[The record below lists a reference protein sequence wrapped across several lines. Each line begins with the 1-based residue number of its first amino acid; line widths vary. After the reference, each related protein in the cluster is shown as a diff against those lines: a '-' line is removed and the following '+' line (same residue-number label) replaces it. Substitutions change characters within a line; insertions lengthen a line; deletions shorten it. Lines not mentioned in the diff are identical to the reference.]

1 MEPGGKPRRSR
12 ARRRERARCS
22 CWTLAGRPRRAQ
34 GLLASRPPPPRRAAG
49 AAATRRQG
57 NGATRARRQG
67 NERGEGRRG
76 RRGCPA
82 AAGALEQGP
91 AAGKEGGGAFRPLPA
106 PSSPRALPPAAA
118 APQAPPCRRRPAPA
132 PWIRGAEA
140 SREEGGGGPPARI
153 WWRRRVDLEETRA
166 DARMRENALICAARG
181 PSRIF
186 PHRMRNLLEY
196 LQCRL
201 VADFTHP
208 QRVEGAAG
216 VSLGGKLQFLKK
228 KFGANFQS
236 SFSISQKS
244 ISS

>member
-1 MEPGGKPRRSR
+1 MEPGGSR
-12 ARRRERARCS
+12 AGAEPAGESERGAAAGRSPAGPAARRGCS
-22 CWTLAGRPRRAQ
+22 PAGRPHH
-34 GLLASRPPPPRRAAG
+34 
-49 AAATRRQG
+49 
-57 NGATRARRQG
+57 
-67 NERGEGRRG
+67 
-76 RRGCPA
+76 
-82 AAGALEQGP
+82 ALEQGP

-181 PSRIF
+181 PPRIF
-186 PHRMRNLLEY
+186 RTRMRNLLEY

-216 VSLGGKLQFLKK
+216 VRIFMLPQRSFPKFSLYG
-228 KFGANFQS
+228 
-236 SFSISQKS
+236 
-244 ISS
+244 